1 MDVRRSTLDSGTL
14 RNIVDE
20 NFARQDRG
28 MSPAVAALWTAENAA
43 FLCTVTPM
51 LEVDGSFRQ

>member
-1 MDVRRSTLDSGTL
+1 
-14 RNIVDE
+14 
-20 NFARQDRG
+20 

-51 LEVDGSFRQ
+51 LEVDGSFQQ